1 MTQIASDANKFYSD
15 DTQGCL
21 SAAHPS
27 ITSLSSIFTNISY
40 DFLTTRLLP
49 VSWYNGG
56 TW

>member
-15 DTQGCL
+15 DAFGCL
-21 SAAHPS
+21 STAHPS
-27 ITSLSSIFTNISY
+27 LTSLSQIFTNISY

>member
-1 MTQIASDANKFYSD
+1 MKDIASDPNKFYSD
-15 DTQGCL
+15 DANGCA

-27 ITSLSSIFTNISY
+27 LTSLSQIFTNISY

-49 VSWYNGG
+49 TSWYNGG